1 MVNFPSKILTLS
13 KEILKTKKL
22 YKIINLSLT
31 IFIVFSAMSL
41 TRNIIGFTFSKKDIK
56 TIKSEQK
63 TITPATPKAKD
74 IMSYADVLEKNPFG
88 SPLKLSPVTHEH
100 GDKGEKLLSKLI
112 LVGTVVGHKKVSY
125 AIFENRATQDI
136 SRQQEVFAYGK
147 NVYDYGILTRIER
160 GWVEL
165 KQGANTYKI
174 QLTDTTQIIESK
186 TQNTSIHKIG
196 EKEYILDQ
204 RRVQLALNNPEQILT
219 DTRFMPNIK
228 DGKHEGF
235 TLSEV
240 KPGGLYESLGLRN
253 GDVLLRVNG
262 LEISNPEIAVQ
273 AMSALKG
280 MDRVTLDITRSNTKM
295 TMTYQIR

>member
-1 MVNFPSKILTLS
+1 MVNFPSKILTFS

-22 YKIINLSLT
+22 YKIINLSLV

-41 TRNIIGFTFSKKDIK
+41 TRNIIGFTFLKKDIK
-56 TIKSEQK
+56 TIKPDQK

-74 IMSYADVLEKNPFG
+74 IMSYTDILEKNPFG
-88 SPLKLSPVTHEH
+88 YPLKLSPVTPEH
-100 GDKGEKLLSKLI
+100 IDKGEKLLSKLI

-125 AIFENRATQDI
+125 AIFEDRANPDI
-136 SRQQEVFAYGK
+136 SKQEVFAYGK